1 MQIITGFC
9 RFIPTVQAEKQAIQ
23 RRQGGALFPLQ
34 KKQEI
39 IDKKNEA
46 LKTGD
51 QRELEKVLSQDNK
64 PVDNSVNNDKYNG
77 LYERPIKKKS

>member
-1 MQIITGFC
+1 MSPLKIL
-9 RFIPTVQAEKQAIQ
+9 K
-23 RRQGGALFPLQ
+23 ALLSIYYLIENFLKFQ